1 MREFLPRPAIRNPPE
16 TVPKTALSAFVSA
29 VLLATF
35 VFVAWVVATHDY
47 RWEAIAPYRNNLV
60 SGWLTTLLISAA
72 SLVLSVVVGAVLT
85 AGQLSGHRLPAFLCR
100 VYVEVVR
107 GTPLL
112 TQILIGYYLIANAI
126 GWHSSLGVG
135 IVVLSCFSGAYLS
148 EIFRGGIES
157 IPSSQ
162 WLAARAIGFTGAQT
176 YRFVVVPQAVRR
188 VLPASAGQFANLV
201 KDSSLLFVISV
212 HEFTM
217 QAREANANTYATF
230 EAYLPLVLGYFL
242 LTFPISLLSRRLERR
257 YRYEH

>member
-1 MREFLPRPAIRNPPE
+1 MKGRPVWGVWKA
-16 TVPKTALSAFVSA
+16 VLSSLVSL

-35 VFVAWVVATHDY
+35 VFVIWVVASHDY
-47 RWEAIAPYRNNLV
+47 RWEAIAPYRNNLI
-60 SGWLTTLLISAA
+60 SGWGTTILISAA
-72 SLVLSVVVGAVLT
+72 SLVLSVVVGGLLT
-85 AGQLSGHRLPAFLCR
+85 AGQLVGGRFSAFLCR
-100 VYVEVVR
+100 IYVEVIR

-126 GWHSSLGVG
+126 NWHSSLGVG

-157 IPSSQ
+157 IPRSQ
-162 WLAARAIGFTGAQT
+162 WLSARAIGFTEAQT
-176 YRFVVVPQAVRR
+176 YRFVVIPQAVRR

-217 QAREANANTYATF
+217 QAREANSNTFATF
-230 EAYLPLVLGYFL
+230 EAYLPLILGYFL
-242 LTFPISLLSRRLERR
+242 LTFPISLLSRYLERR
-257 YRYEH
+257 FRYEH

>member
-1 MREFLPRPAIRNPPE
+1 MVGGNRDRTADL
-16 TVPKTALSAFVSA
+16 KTALSAFVSV
-29 VLLATF
+29 VLLTTF
-35 VFVAWVVATHDY
+35 VFVIWVVATHDY
-47 RWEAIAPYRNNLV
+47 RWEAIAPYSGNLF
-60 SGWLTTLLISAA
+60 SGWLVTLLISVA
-72 SLVLSVVVGAVLT
+72 SLLLSVLVGSLLT

-126 GWHSSLGVG
+126 EWHSSLGVG

-157 IPSSQ
+157 IPKSQ
-162 WLAARAIGFTGAQT
+162 WLSARAIGFTGAQT
-176 YRFVVVPQAVRR
+176 YRFVVIPQAVRR

-230 EAYLPLVLGYFL
+230 EAYLPLILGYFL
-242 LTFPISLLSRRLERR
+242 LTFPISLLSRHLERR